1 MNKKVN
7 PQEVF
12 DNLSKDI
19 AEMQKGLE
27 SGTLSKKEVTN
38 FREDLQEVILE
49 GFKAKFTVRLD
60 ILKEEEPNLSK
71 KDVLVKM
78 LDLLPSDVNPDFL
91 PVLTEFVL
99 NNWNVLPQKKVA

>member
-1 MNKKVN
+1 MKVN

-12 DNLSKDI
+12 DNLSKDL
-19 AEMQKGLE
+19 AEMQKGLK
-27 SGTLSKKEVTN
+27 SGMLSKKEVTD
-38 FREDLQEVILE
+38 FHEDLQEVILE
-49 GFKAKFTVRLD
+49 ASKTKFTVRLD

-91 PVLTEFVL
+91 PDLIEFVL
-99 NNWNVLPQKKVA
+99 NNWKVLPQKKVA